1 MKFPTSSEKNPNC
14 HLINLEQG
22 NEVTSCRKS
31 EYFLLRV
38 KMKKGAVVS
47 LRAGARNIF
56 DSSKPLLARFR
67 RGDSASHVRV
77 ELITVNKRLSV
88 VQY

>member
-1 MKFPTSSEKNPNC
+1 
-14 HLINLEQG
+14 
-22 NEVTSCRKS
+22 
-31 EYFLLRV
+31 
-38 KMKKGAVVS
+38 MKKGAVVS

-88 VQY
+88 VQYLHAVVSCHFRNFDD

>member
-1 MKFPTSSEKNPNC
+1 
-14 HLINLEQG
+14 
-22 NEVTSCRKS
+22 
-31 EYFLLRV
+31 
-38 KMKKGAVVS
+38 MKKGAVVS

-77 ELITVNKRLSV
+77 ELITVNTRLSV
-88 VQY
+88 VQSSGAPIFPRWYPAIFAILMIKPADAPLSVAA

>member
-1 MKFPTSSEKNPNC
+1 
-14 HLINLEQG
+14 
-22 NEVTSCRKS
+22 
-31 EYFLLRV
+31 
-38 KMKKGAVVS
+38 MKKGAVVS

-77 ELITVNKRLSV
+77 ELITLNKRLSV